1 MAEKEDK
8 MLMAELMMFKKEL
21 QAKTGSSIGEDGRKD
36 KLDQEQ
42 FLKSLKQKKQKK
54 EDESSE
60 LDISKYV
67 RSSNITFR
75 DNINQIIEI
84 AKEKQWKE
92 PKSYIL
98 INVLFSCYMSMGDYK
113 KAEQEHKKGAAIEG
127 NNLDFLYNS
136 AEFYFRNGKMGQS
149 VEYLTRILKS
159 CSDEDA
165 LYLMGIIFF
174 FQGNLE
180 KAVQLINKTILNDK
194 NSKRV
199 YKNLLFIA
207 LMMSGQRE
215 KIVELVHSLVEEDG
229 KNIAARIVCEN
240 LEVDRRDFESYSTQE
255 RMVGKL
261 LGEGDTVY
269 SPCIHVNKAIYFME
283 NRRYKE
289 AEIELLL
296 AEKKYPECICA
307 KVERIRSYIEQKK
320 YEESFLTAQ
329 DALKINIKFN
339 PVLVELLKLCYYLRK
354 DDKIK
359 SIADEILL
367 NNRNTRVYLYKN
379 GEALD
384 SFKLEEFKTDF
395 IEKMKSY
402 KEKADSFKIDS
413 GNSMLIYK
421 LFREFRLCGIK
432 IS

>member
-1 MAEKEDK
+1 MAGKDDK

-21 QAKTGSSIGEDGRKD
+21 QAKTGKISGEELKKD
-36 KLDQEQ
+36 KFDQEQ
-42 FLKSLKQKKQKK
+42 FLKNMKQKKQKK
-54 EDESSE
+54 DEENSE
-60 LDISKYV
+60 IDISRYV

-75 DNINQIIEI
+75 ESIIQLIET

-92 PKSYIL
+92 PKSYML
-98 INVLFSCYMSMGDYK
+98 INVLFACYMSLGDYK
-113 KAEQEHKKGAAIEG
+113 KAELEYKKGIALEG
-127 NNLDFLYNS
+127 NNSDFLYNS
-136 AEFYFRNGKMGQS
+136 AEFYFRTGKMGQA
-149 VEYLTRILKS
+149 VECLTKILKNAQ
-159 CSDEDA
+159 DEDA
-165 LYLMGIIFF
+165 LYLMGAIFYM
-174 FQGNLE
+174 QGHLE
-180 KAVQLINKTILNDK
+180 NALQLINKTILNDK

-207 LMMSGQRE
+207 LMMNGQRE
-215 KIVELVHSLVEEDG
+215 KVLELVHSLVEEDG

-261 LGEGDTVY
+261 LGENDTVY
-269 SPCIHVNKAIYFME
+269 SPCIHVSKAIYFLE

-289 AEIELLL
+289 AEIELML

-359 SIADEILL
+359 SISDEILL
-367 NNRNTRVYLYKN
+367 NNKNTRVYLYNN
-379 GEALD
+379 GEVID
-384 SFKLEEFKTDF
+384 SFKLEEYKNDF
-395 IEKMKSY
+395 ISKMKSY

-421 LFREFRLCGIK
+421 LFRDTRLCGIK
-432 IS
+432 IN